1 MVRNFQLPH
10 ENLENLLPLV
20 LVLTPLNIQRLTYV
34 PHFFAVKM
42 RKTLC
47 IQLLA
52 LLAIQS
58 LHFTDGKAFEEN
70 EVLSLEKKE
79 EDAAD
84 EDYLDK
90 RETDDQDNELES
102 EEEEDMEKR
111 EQEEKQYDEE
121 EEMEKREPE
130 EEDHEEEEEME
141 KREPEDEALEYD
153 NEIVVEK
160 REDDSEEAAAEDK
173 EEKREEA
180 EETAE
185 SENNEVEDLD
195 ARAVPA
201 RFTLV
206 DYRGRRIY
214 GQRQGLLL
222 FNGGTV
228 CDDGFSMNS
237 AHAICRTMGFA
248 RARRYRSGLVYGR
261 FQSRKPI
268 RLDDVVCSSSHWSS
282 CRSTAHHNC
291 NHREDIL
298 LTCTGTGFKLVSSR
312 GSLVTGRRQGLLTY
326 RGGTVCDDYFNMNS
340 AHAICRVMG
349 YSYAVRWRQGLLYG
363 RQQTRRPIRMD
374 DVRCRHSYWNFCSYR
389 TSHNCNHHEDVFLT
403 CQPGTTHRPRFTL
416 VDWRGHTAARGCEGL
431 LLFAGGTVCDD
442 YFNMNSAHAICK
454 VLGYPRGAVRYRNG
468 HAYGSMQSRKRI
480 TMDDVRCSLSTWS
493 SCRYITRHNCS
504 HGEDILLT
512 CRP

>member
-1 MVRNFQLPH
+1 
-10 ENLENLLPLV
+10 
-20 LVLTPLNIQRLTYV
+20 
-34 PHFFAVKM
+34 M

-70 EVLSLEKKE
+70 EALSLEKKE

-102 EEEEDMEKR
+102 EEEEEMEKREPEEEQYEVEDMEKR
-111 EQEEKQYDEE
+111 EPEEEQYEVEDMEKREPEEEDYEDE

-130 EEDHEEEEEME
+130 DDYEEEEVEEVE

-153 NEIVVEK
+153 DEIVVEK
-160 REDDSEEAAAEDK
+160 REDDSEEAATEDK
-173 EEKREEA
+173 EEKREDAHA

-195 ARAVPA
+195 ARAVQA

-214 GQRQGLLL
+214 GQREGLLL
-222 FNGGTV
+222 FHGGTV
-228 CDDGFSMNS
+228 CDDGFSWNS

-248 RARRYRSGLVYGR
+248 HARRYRSGLVYGS

-268 RLDDVVCSSSHWSS
+268 RLDDVVCSSTHWAS

-298 LTCTGTGFKLVSSR
+298 LTCTGTGFKLVSSH

-349 YSYAVRWRQGLLYG
+349 YAYAAGWRHGLLYG
-363 RQQTRRPIRMD
+363 RQQTRRPIRLD
-374 DVRCRHSYWNFCSYR
+374 DVRCRYSYWNYCTYR

-480 TMDDVRCSLSTWS
+480 TMDDVRCSSSTWS